1 MNTKFTTT
9 CKIVRSCIYVKKN
22 HSVFLSLTNYFYS
35 VVLKKQVVQF
45 FQSARNGIKH
55 VLLSTNIYNMNSST
69 TKSHKQ
75 NCLFRNILKTALT
88 QHVYNT
94 YMLIK

>member
-45 FQSARNGIKH
+45 FQSARNRIKH
-55 VLLSTNIYNMNSST
+55 VLLSTNIYNMNSSK
-69 TKSHKQ
+69 TKVISKIAYFETFRKQ
-75 NCLFRNILKTALT
+75 LSL
-88 QHVYNT
+88 NT
-94 YMLIK
+94 YIIHTC